1 MRRSKDPI
9 SRLERVGLRNVV
21 SQETKAANEILVS
34 ALVEGAWDDVA
45 AVVPRGQL
53 AIFAVAVAVAVVLI
67 VVVASELRARLA
79 TTRPHR
85 TPFEVVVGIV
95 VGLVEVLAAVELARH
110 METRVDEMSTAGS
123 DTWALEPSSV
133 AVVEREDFPQEIAMG
148 PFERDI

>member
-34 ALVEGAWDDVA
+34 ALIEGGWDDVA
-45 AVVPRGQL
+45 AVVQRGQL
-53 AIFAVAVAVAVVLI
+53 AIFAVAVAVVLI

-110 METRVDEMSTAGS
+110 METRLEEMSTAGS